1 MEIAILDLLSSIL
14 VERKT
19 MDFELSEEL
28 IAVRDLAREFAE
40 KEIAPTAAQDDKERK
55 FRKELLL
62 KMGELGFFG
71 SVIPEKYGGNGLGF
85 LAMVLITEEVARVHS
100 AVRVAINMQIGPALA
115 LLQFGS
121 EEQKRKWI
129 PPLLRGES
137 VGCFAITE
145 PDAGSDV
152 SAMRTTATKKNGGFV
167 INGTKL
173 WISNAPVADSGLVYA
188 YTDRSQKHR
197 GLSAFYATFD
207 QPGLTRRA
215 LETLGAHA
223 SPIGELT
230 FENFQLST
238 ENLLGKEGDGFK
250 VCMWQLNQTRLN
262 CAAGA
267 LGVTR
272 AAREAAVNYCN
283 QREQFGQKIGQYQMN
298 QELIAHMV
306 VQEEAARLL
315 VYRAA
320 WLADQK
326 KPNNLETSIAKYTAA
341 EAAAHAT
348 DAAMKILGAY
358 GYSTE
363 FPVERYYRDAKSY
376 QIVEGS
382 SNIQKMIIAQD
393 ALGYRKANRV

>member
-1 MEIAILDLLSSIL
+1 
-14 VERKT
+14 
-19 MDFELSEEL
+19 MDFQLSEEL

-40 KEIAPTAAQDDKERK
+40 KEIAPTAAKDDKEHN
-55 FRKELLL
+55 FRKDLLL

-71 SVIPEKYGGNGLGF
+71 SVIPEKYGGSGLGF

-121 EEQKRKWI
+121 EEQKKKWI
-129 PPLLRGES
+129 PPLLRGEF

-152 SAMRTTATKKNGGFV
+152 SAIRTAATRKNNGYV

-173 WISNAPVADSGLVYA
+173 WISNAPVADGGLVYA
-188 YTDRSQKHR
+188 YTDKSQKHR
-197 GLSAFYATFD
+197 GLSVFYATFD

-215 LETLGAHA
+215 LETMGAHA

-230 FENFQLST
+230 FENFQLSSD
-238 ENLLGKEGDGFK
+238 NLLGKEGDGFK

-267 LGVTR
+267 LGVAR

-298 QELIAHMV
+298 QELIAQMV

-320 WLADQK
+320 WLADQG
-326 KPNNLETSIAKYTAA
+326 KPNNLETSIGKYTAA
-341 EAAAHAT
+341 EAAAHAA

-382 SNIQKMIIAQD
+382 SNIQKTIIAQD
-393 ALGYRKANRV
+393 ALGYRKANR

>member
-1 MEIAILDLLSSIL
+1 
-14 VERKT
+14 
-19 MDFELSEEL
+19 MDFQLSEEL

-40 KEIAPTAAQDDKERK
+40 KEIAPTAAKDDKEHN
-55 FRKELLL
+55 FRKDLLL

-71 SVIPEKYGGNGLGF
+71 SVIPEKYGGSGLGF

-121 EEQKRKWI
+121 EEQKKKWI
-129 PPLLRGES
+129 PPLLRGEF

-152 SAMRTTATKKNGGFV
+152 SAIRTVATRKNNGYV

-173 WISNAPVADSGLVYA
+173 WISNAPVADGGLVYA
-188 YTDRSQKHR
+188 YTDKSQKHR

-215 LETLGAHA
+215 LETMGAHA

-230 FENFQLST
+230 FENFPLSG

-267 LGVTR
+267 LGVAR

-298 QELIAHMV
+298 QELIAQMV
-306 VQEEAARLL
+306 AHEEAAHLL

-320 WLADQK
+320 WLADQG

-393 ALGYRKANRV
+393 ALGYRKANR

>member
-1 MEIAILDLLSSIL
+1 
-14 VERKT
+14 

-40 KEIAPTAAQDDKERK
+40 KEIAPTAAKDDKEHN
-55 FRKELLL
+55 FRKDLLL

-121 EEQKRKWI
+121 EEQKKKWI
-129 PPLLRGES
+129 PPLLRGEF

-152 SAMRTTATKKNGGFV
+152 SAIRTAATRKNNGYV

-173 WISNAPVADSGLVYA
+173 WISNAPVADGGLVYA
-188 YTDRSQKHR
+188 YTDKSQKHR

-215 LETLGAHA
+215 LETMGAHA

-230 FENFQLST
+230 FENFQLSSD
-238 ENLLGKEGDGFK
+238 NLLGKEGDGFK

-267 LGVTR
+267 LGVAR

-320 WLADQK
+320 WLADQG
-326 KPNNLETSIAKYTAA
+326 KPNNLETSIGKYTAA
-341 EAAAHAT
+341 EAAAHAA

-393 ALGYRKANRV
+393 ALGYRKANR

>member
-1 MEIAILDLLSSIL
+1 
-14 VERKT
+14 

-28 IAVRDLAREFAE
+28 VAVRDLAREFAE
-40 KEIAPTAAQDDKERK
+40 KEIAPTAAKDDRERN
-55 FRKELLL
+55 FRKDLLL

-71 SVIPEKYGGNGLGF
+71 TVSPEEYGGNGLGF
-85 LAMVLITEEVARVHS
+85 LALALITEEVARAHS
-100 AVRVAINMQIGPALA
+100 ALRVAINMQIGPALA
-115 LLQFGS
+115 LLKFGD
-121 EEQKRKWI
+121 EEQKKKWI
-129 PPLLRGES
+129 PPLVRGES

-152 SAMRTTATKKNGGFV
+152 AAIRTTAMRKGDNYL

-173 WISNAPVADSGLVYA
+173 WISNAPVADGGLVYA
-188 YTDRSQKHR
+188 YTDKSQKHR
-197 GLSAFYATFD
+197 GLSAFYANFD
-207 QPGLTRRA
+207 RPGITRRA

-230 FENFQLST
+230 FENFALSA

-267 LGVTR
+267 VGLAR

-298 QELIAHMV
+298 QDLIAQMIVH
-306 VQEEAARLL
+306 EEAARLL

-320 WLADQK
+320 WLADQNR
-326 KPNNLETSIAKYTAA
+326 PNNLEVSIAKYTAA
-341 EAAAHAT
+341 EAAAYAA
-348 DAAMKILGAY
+348 DAALRILGAY

-382 SNIQKMIIAQD
+382 SNIQKLIIAQD
-393 ALGYRKANRV
+393 ALGYRRANRP

>member
-1 MEIAILDLLSSIL
+1 
-14 VERKT
+14 
-19 MDFELSEEL
+19 MDFQLSEEL

-40 KEIAPTAAQDDKERK
+40 KEIAPTAAKDDKEHN
-55 FRKELLL
+55 FRKDLLV

-121 EEQKRKWI
+121 EEQKKKWI
-129 PPLLRGES
+129 PPLLRGEF

-152 SAMRTTATKKNGGFV
+152 SAIRTTATRKNNGYV

-173 WISNAPVADSGLVYA
+173 WISNAPVADGGLVYA
-188 YTDRSQKHR
+188 YTEKSQKHR

-215 LETLGAHA
+215 LETMGAHA

-230 FENFQLST
+230 FENFQLSSD
-238 ENLLGKEGDGFK
+238 NLLGKEGDGFK

-267 LGVTR
+267 LGVAR

-298 QELIAHMV
+298 QELIAQMV

-315 VYRAA
+315 VSRAA
-320 WLADQK
+320 WLADQG
-326 KPNNLETSIAKYTAA
+326 KPNNLETSIGKYTAA
-341 EAAAHAT
+341 EAAAHAA

-393 ALGYRKANRV
+393 ALGYRKANR

>member
-1 MEIAILDLLSSIL
+1 
-14 VERKT
+14 
-19 MDFELSEEL
+19 MDFQLSEEL

-40 KEIAPTAAQDDKERK
+40 KEIAPTAAKDDREHN
-55 FRKELLL
+55 FRKDLLL

-71 SVIPEKYGGNGLGF
+71 TVIPEQYGGNGLGF
-85 LAMVLITEEVARVHS
+85 LALALITEEVARVHS

-115 LLQFGS
+115 LLKFGN
-121 EEQKRKWI
+121 EEQKTKWI

-137 VGCFAITE
+137 IGCFAITE

-152 SAMRTTATKKNGGFV
+152 AAIRTTATRNGNGYH
-167 INGTKL
+167 ISGTKL
-173 WISNAPVADSGLVYA
+173 WISNAPVADGGLIYA
-188 YTDRSQKHR
+188 YTDKTQQHR
-197 GLSAFYATFD
+197 GISAFYATFD
-207 QPGLTRRA
+207 QPGLNRRT

-230 FENFQLST
+230 FENFAVSSAH
-238 ENLLGKEGDGFK
+238 LLGKEGDGFK

-267 LGVTR
+267 LGLAR
-272 AAREAAVNYCN
+272 ASREAAVNYCN

-298 QELIAHMV
+298 QDLIAQMIVH
-306 VQEEAARLL
+306 EEAARLL

-320 WLADQK
+320 WLADQNQ
-326 KPNNLETSIAKYTAA
+326 PNNLEVSIGKYTAA
-341 EAAAHAT
+341 EAAAFAA

-382 SNIQKMIIAQD
+382 SNIQKLIIAQD
-393 ALGYRKANRV
+393 ALGYRKANR